1 MRFLPSS
8 LKSMIVWL
16 ILLTTLFPALFI
28 IPWISNRIYTT
39 ERNTF
44 LALQD
49 AQNQHI
55 RSTIESELT
64 RLKSVLENKTDPL
77 VIALE
82 QAPVQQSNINL
93 LLNKI
98 FLREPSIHSIILIDP
113 KGNFVAGHD
122 RHLSIDTP
130 EINDD
135 ILKTYFPDKLS
146 VNSPFIAIPLHGREY
161 ISAISRSEI
170 HSNESIFSIAIPV
183 ISDQDEVVAIL
194 ITAIEPDSLWLSI
207 LKKIKQGNSF
217 HYIVDRHGAYTHGSQ
232 YFKENSFAT
241 QYAIVR
247 NLLKDEP
254 WDSTREYQGVIGQA
268 VFGVYS
274 SVPLV
279 NWGVISEIPI
289 DAVLDPIKKNIYSII
304 IVFLVSALLLI
315 VVALIAVHKIFS
327 PLKLLINAFKDLE
340 AGKYPKLPLSYFS
353 ELNILESGFNSMTHN
368 RQEHEVLLEKSLSET
383 EQARELAE
391 QASEAKSQFLS
402 SMSHEL
408 RTPLNAILGFS
419 QILQD
424 DESLTTEQTGDIQY
438 IYDAGEHL
446 LELINNVLDLAKIE
460 VGQLTLSITDV
471 SFSEV
476 MQATENILKTTL
488 NDKGI
493 QLRYNPN
500 IFESVTLKAD
510 AFRLKQVLLNLLSN
524 AIKYNKPNGIISL
537 DCQYMPG
544 DIWRIEITDTG
555 KGIAEDKINQLFTSF
570 NRLGRE
576 NTAIEGTGIGL
587 VITKTLVELMQGKI
601 GVSSQI
607 DVGTTFWFELKGSQQ
622 EITPEPINKSRSIE
636 ESISFLTP
644 NQTYTVLYADD
655 NVVNLLIV
663 EKILSH
669 FDNLQ
674 FISAEDGVIVLEKA
688 EQFKPNLILLDI
700 HMPNMTGNEACMM
713 LKQKM
718 PGIPVIAISA
728 DVDKAAIAKAMQYG
742 FDDYLT
748 KPFDTNKFIE
758 MINFNIEVYNKTT
771 AVSPGWSDSSQ

>member
-8 LKSMIVWL
+8 LKTVIVWL
-16 ILLTTLFPALFI
+16 ILLTTLLPALFI
-28 IPWISNRIYTT
+28 IPWVSNRIYTT

-44 LALQD
+44 LALQTE
-49 AQNQHI
+49 QNQHI
-55 RSTIESELT
+55 KSTIESELT

-82 QAPVQQSNINL
+82 QSPVQQSNINF

-98 FLREPSIHSIILIDP
+98 FHREPSIHSVILIDP
-113 KGNFVAGHD
+113 KGNFVAGQD
-122 RHLSIDTP
+122 RHLPIDTP

-135 ILKTYFPDKLS
+135 ILKTYFPEKLS
-146 VNSPFIAIPLHGREY
+146 VNSPFIAIPLHGRDY
-161 ISAISRSEI
+161 ISAISRSET

-183 ISDQDEVVAIL
+183 INDQDQVVAIL
-194 ITAIEPDSLWLSI
+194 ITAIEPGSLWQGL

-232 YFKENSFAT
+232 YFKESSFAT

-247 NLLKDEP
+247 SLLKDEP
-254 WDSTREYQGVIGQA
+254 WDSTREYQGVIGQP

-279 NWGVISEIPI
+279 NWGVISEVPV
-289 DAVLDPIKKNIYSII
+289 DSVLAPIKQNIYSII

-315 VVALIAVHKIFS
+315 LVALIAVHKIFS

-340 AGKYPKLPLSYFS
+340 AGKYPQLPLSYFS

-368 RQEHEVLLEKSLSET
+368 RQEHEVLLEKSLAET

-424 DESLTTEQTGDIQY
+424 DESLTTEQTGDIQH

-493 QLRYNPN
+493 QLRYNPK

-524 AIKYNKPNGIISL
+524 AIKYNKPNGIISV

-544 DIWRIEITDTG
+544 NIWRIEVTDTG
-555 KGIAEDKINQLFTSF
+555 KGITEDKINQLFTSF

-587 VITKTLVELMQGKI
+587 VITKTLVELMLGKI

-607 DVGTTFWFELKGSQQ
+607 DVGTTFWFELKGSLQ
-622 EITPEPINKSRSIE
+622 EITPEPANKSRSIE
-636 ESISFLTP
+636 ERISFLIP

-674 FISAEDGVIVLEKA
+674 FISAEDGLIALEKT

-700 HMPNMTGNEACMM
+700 HMPNMTGNDACKMF
-713 LKQKM
+713 KQKM
-718 PGIPVIAISA
+718 PAIPVIAISA
-728 DVDKAAIAKAMQYG
+728 DVDKAAIEKAMLYG

-758 MINFNIEVYNKTT
+758 MINFHIEAYNKTT
-771 AVSPGWSDSSQ
+771 AVSPERADSPQ

>member
-1 MRFLPSS
+1 
-8 LKSMIVWL
+8 MIVWL
-16 ILLTTLFPALFI
+16 VLLTTLLPALFV
-28 IPWISNRIYTT
+28 IPWISKQIYTT

-55 RSTIESELT
+55 KSTIESELI

-82 QAPVQQSNINL
+82 QAPIQQSNINL

-98 FLREPSIHSIILIDP
+98 FHREPSIHSVILIDP
-113 KGNFVAGHD
+113 KGNFVAGQD
-122 RHLSIDTP
+122 RHLPTDTP

-135 ILKTYFPDKLS
+135 ILKTYFPEKWS
-146 VNSPFIAIPLHGREY
+146 VNSPFIAIPLHGRDY
-161 ISAISRSEI
+161 ISAISRSET

-183 ISDQDEVVAIL
+183 INDQDQVVAIL

-207 LKKIKQGNSF
+207 LKEIKQGNSF
-217 HYIVDRHGAYTHGSQ
+217 HYIVDRHGAYTHSSQ
-232 YFKENSFAT
+232 YFKKSSFAT

-247 NLLKDEP
+247 SLLKDDP

-279 NWGVISEIPI
+279 NWGVISEVPI
-289 DAVLDPIKKNIYSII
+289 DTVLDPIKKNIYSII

-315 VVALIAVHKIFS
+315 LVALIAVHKIFS

-340 AGKYPKLPLSYFS
+340 EGKYPKLPLSYFS

-368 RQEHEVLLEKSLSET
+368 RQEHEVLLEKSLAET
-383 EQARELAE
+383 EEARELAE

-424 DESLTTEQTGDIQY
+424 DESLTTEQTGDIQH

-500 IFESVTLKAD
+500 IFESVILKAD

-524 AIKYNKPNGIISL
+524 AIKYNKPNGTISL

-636 ESISFLTP
+636 ERISFLTP

-674 FISAEDGVIVLEKA
+674 FISAEDGLIVLEKA

-700 HMPNMTGNEACMM
+700 HMPNMTGNDACMM

-718 PGIPVIAISA
+718 PAIPVIAISA

-758 MINFNIEVYNKTT
+758 MINFNIEAYNKTT
-771 AVSPGWSDSSQ
+771 AVSPGCSDSSQ